1 MSIYYDRSYLQQYYV
16 SIIMQQYYGYYV
28 EEEWVQMYPVSG
40 GVIYLNKL
48 TGRLQ
53 SGRPEEYRPFLK
65 VSFSLLLSLPSLNFF
80 F

>member
-1 MSIYYDRSYLQQYYV
+1 
-16 SIIMQQYYGYYV
+16 MQQYYGYYV

-40 GVIYLNKL
+40 GVVYLNKL